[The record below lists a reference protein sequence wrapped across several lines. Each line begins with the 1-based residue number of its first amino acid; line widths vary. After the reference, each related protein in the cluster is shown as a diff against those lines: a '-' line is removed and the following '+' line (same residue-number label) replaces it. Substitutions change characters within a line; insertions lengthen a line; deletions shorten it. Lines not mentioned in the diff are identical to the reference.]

1 MRCELL
7 ILALSLGGFLSL
19 ALPLA
24 GAHAAEASAETAET
38 AERAAAMPARPP
50 LLPME
55 DFFRNPDTAAYAIS
69 PDGTKLAFAKPWERR
84 MNVTVRDLATGEERR
99 VTSAKE
105 RDIAG
110 FFWKGNDR
118 IVYVQD
124 SGGDENFHIYVV
136 SARGGE
142 ARDLTPFEGVRAG
155 VLDDLEDDPAHML
168 IELNKRNPEVF
179 DVFRCDIATGELTQV
194 AENPGNIAGW
204 MTDHDGK
211 LRAAYATDG
220 VNASLLYRTT
230 EDQEFRTLIT
240 TNFRE
245 TFVPLLFAYDN
256 KLLYVESNLSRDKTA
271 IYTFDPEAN
280 KTLDLV
286 FEHPE
291 VDVGSILHSKKRKI
305 ITGVTYVTDRGHYHF
320 FDEDRAELQKTLT
333 SFFPEHEVAVTDM
346 DDDERRV
353 IARVYGDRTRGAY
366 YLYDRKDN
374 SLSKL
379 ADLSPWLK
387 EAQMAPM
394 KPIEFKSRDGLDI
407 HGYLTLPL
415 GVEPRNLPLVVIPH
429 GGPSARDVWG
439 FDSEAQFLAN
449 RGAAVLQVN
458 FRGSTGY
465 GKAFWQAGFKQWGR
479 GMQDDVTDGVEWAV
493 AQGIADRKRLAIYGG
508 SYGGYSAL
516 AGATFTPDLYACAV
530 SYVGPSNI
538 FTLLKSIPPYWEPFR
553 EMEYE
558 EIGDPE
564 KDKELLTAVSPVFH
578 AEQIKIPLFVAQ
590 GANDPRVNKAES
602 DQIVEAVRKAGK
614 DVVYMVKDNEGH
626 GFHNEENRFDFY
638 REMEAFFRKHLG
650 LR

>member
-1 MRCELL
+1 MLSLSCFLSIAAPVAGAAEKTAEK
-7 ILALSLGGFLSL
+7 ALS
-19 ALPLA
+19 
-24 GAHAAEASAETAET
+24 GAPEWGHL
-38 AERAAAMPARPP
+38 PP

-55 DFFRNPDTAAYAIS
+55 NFFRNPDTASYAIS
-69 PDGTKLAFAKPWERR
+69 PDGTKLAFAKPWEHR
-84 MNVTVRDLATGEERR
+84 MNVTVRDLATGAERR
-99 VTSAKE
+99 VTSARE

-124 SGGDENFHIYVV
+124 TGGDENFHIYVV
-136 SARGGE
+136 DIADKEAPLPVGA

-155 VLDDLEDDPAHML
+155 VLDDLEEDPDHML
-168 IELNKRNPEVF
+168 IEMNRRNPEVF
-179 DVFRCDIATGELTQV
+179 DVFRCDIATGGLTQV

-204 MTDHDGK
+204 MTDHNGK

-220 VNASLLYRTT
+220 VNTSLLYRTT

-256 KLLYVESNLSRDKTA
+256 KLLYVESNLDRDKAA
-271 IYTFDPEAN
+271 IYTFDPETK

-291 VDVGSILHSKKRKI
+291 VDVGGLLHSKKRKI
-305 ITGVTYVTDRGHYHF
+305 ITGVTFVTDRGHYHF
-320 FDEDRAELQKTLT
+320 FDENRAELQKTLT

-353 IARVYGDRTRGAY
+353 IVRVYGDRTRGAY

-374 SLSKL
+374 SMSKL

-387 EAQMAPM
+387 EEQMAPM
-394 KPIEFKSRDGLDI
+394 KPVEFKSRDGLTL

-479 GMQDDVTDGVEWAV
+479 GMQNDVTDGVEWAV
-493 AQGIADRKRLAIYGG
+493 AQGIADRSRLAIYGG
-508 SYGGYSAL
+508 SYGGYAAL

-538 FTLLKSIPPYWEPFR
+538 FTLLASIPPYWEPFR

-578 AEQIKIPLFVAQ
+578 ADQIKIPLFVAQ

-602 DQIVEAVRKAGK
+602 DQIVEAVRKTGK

-638 REMEAFFRKHLG
+638 REMETFFRKHLG